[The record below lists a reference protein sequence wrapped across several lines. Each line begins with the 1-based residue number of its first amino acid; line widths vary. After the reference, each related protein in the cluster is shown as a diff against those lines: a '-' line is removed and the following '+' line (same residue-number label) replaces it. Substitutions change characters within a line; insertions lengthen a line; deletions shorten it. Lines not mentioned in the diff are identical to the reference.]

1 MKIDEVLLKIQ
12 KDDVLTSKKG
22 FLFKSPISKEWYICK
37 KVKYSKEGFFVVIGE
52 KEEVNVKDVLK

>member
-1 MKIDEVLLKIQ
+1 LKIQ